1 MDDEEKQKEAKK
13 LLIRAGYSEREI
25 VEIIDRTPFAPSKKD
40 G

>member
-1 MDDEEKQKEAKK
+1 MDDEEKQREAKK

-25 VEIIDRTPFAPSKKD
+25 VEIIALTPFAPKKQN